1 MQQDST
7 FNIISQGR
15 EENTIAA
22 DGGKEFAKPWEIA

>member
-1 MQQDST
+1 MQQDSP